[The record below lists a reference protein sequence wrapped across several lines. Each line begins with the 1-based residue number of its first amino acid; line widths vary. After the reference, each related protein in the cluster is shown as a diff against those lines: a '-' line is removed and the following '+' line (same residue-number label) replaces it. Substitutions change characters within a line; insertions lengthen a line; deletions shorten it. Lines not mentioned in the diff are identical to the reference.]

1 MVKVHQSIIDEN
13 SCSDISKALKH
24 RSKPD
29 IYYLLMSNVYT
40 CSSDNSFQAHVTK
53 RCCEKGTYIFDKQQ
67 VLYEVGD
74 HHTVFVGWISS
85 DFSSSSV
92 DSSRFALNR
101 SCGKSVFS
109 DSMRRGHLLKS
120 KRPTQRDRKTTTCS
134 SGRSSRHAP
143 QNLGP
148 GHHSSWQI
156 TPCRYRLIVASPLS
170 R

>member
-74 HHTVFVGWISS
+74 HHTVFAGWISS

-92 DSSRFALNR
+92 DSSRFAHAANLF
-101 SCGKSVFS
+101 SVTLCGA
-109 DSMRRGHLLKS
+109 DIYLKA
-120 KRPTQRDRKTTTCS
+120 RDQHKETEKPPPAAQD
-134 SGRSSRHAP
+134 GAP
-143 QNLGP
+143 DMLP
-148 GHHSSWQI
+148 KI
-156 TPCRYRLIVASPLS
+156 
-170 R
+170 